1 MPSSSAPVDPEKLG
15 HPVALT
21 RGAEGGPASQSANG
35 SSAETSRGVS
45 FAAEEAPASEEVTQE
60 KTTSTASGS
69 ISTFDFAQASSAT
82 KESHVAKETTQ
93 EKTTST
99 AGGLFSVPDFTQ
111 AAEAKEEEVFS
122 PGETGFS
129 ATIDSAQDPTA

>member
-21 RGAEGGPASQSANG
+21 RGAEGGPAGQSANG
-35 SSAETSRGVS
+35 STTEAPRGVS
-45 FAAEEAPASEEVTQE
+45 FGAEETSASEEVTQE
-60 KTTSTASGS
+60 NTTSTASGS

-82 KESHVAKETTQ
+82 EESHVAKETTQ

-99 AGGLFSVPDFTQ
+99 AGGLFSVPDFAQ
-111 AAEAKEEEVFS
+111 PADAKEEEVFS
-122 PGETGFS
+122 PGETGPSTTSSSVQEPS
-129 ATIDSAQDPTA
+129 A